1 MGPFWAAVY
10 MPHAAQK
17 GPLRGHDKGWI
28 TPILHGIDAMI
39 SSHRCMKKTACKS
52 ALYRPNGMPLG
63 CAVHMPH
70 AAQKGPLRGH
80 DKGWI
85 SPVFAWHR
93 CDDIIALSYEKN
105 RMQIGLV
112 YRPNGMPP
120 GCAVHMPHAA
130 HTANTPLIEMGQGG
144 ELWIEG
150 TYGDAQG
157 CIREPGG

>member
-17 GPLRGHDKGWI
+17 GPLRGHDKGLI
-28 TPILHGIDAMI
+28 NPILHGIDAMI

-130 HTANTPLIEMGQGG
+130 QKGPLRGHDKGRPSPVFVCHYD
-144 ELWIEG
+144 
-150 TYGDAQG
+150 TY
-157 CIREPGG
+157 